1 MRVGCWVVESGLQR
15 EVLQK
20 RGSRRLFSG
29 ESFAVSLGGREGT
42 RAWVLRASPW
52 QRSMSSDVQ
61 TAELYDVGTGFGG
74 AERLLL
80 SMIYRACLSIYSGQ
94 TAQLPSHADC

>member
-74 AERLLL
+74 CRKITALDDLQGLLVNL
-80 SMIYRACLSIYSGQ
+80 LGTNGTIAIPC
-94 TAQLPSHADC
+94 